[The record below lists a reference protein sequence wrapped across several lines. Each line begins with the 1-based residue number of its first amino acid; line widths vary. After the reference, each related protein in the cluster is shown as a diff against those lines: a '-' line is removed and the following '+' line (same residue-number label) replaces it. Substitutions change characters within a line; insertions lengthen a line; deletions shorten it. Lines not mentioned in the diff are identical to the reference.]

1 MPHLEPLSPRSRN
14 SNPNGLAPRPSR
26 TQKSSTYW
34 SFSTGWVCCALT
46 AVGVRAASSKSI
58 FFADPRHALRSFA
71 PVLFRSIAVFR
82 KPLLILFRQAGKF
95 LPYKRK
101 ELLRRRRHQ
110 EQHAGEKPLRSRLLR
125 RRRYGF

>member
-1 MPHLEPLSPRSRN
+1 MLEESQGSIQLHLARVRS
-14 SNPNGLAPRPSR
+14 LAPLPPHP
-26 TQKSSTYW
+26 
-34 SFSTGWVCCALT
+34 
-46 AVGVRAASSKSI
+46 SSKATARSAPSVSFPPTAAI
-58 FFADPRHALRSFA
+58 EIHIFADPRHALRSFA

-101 ELLRRRRHQ
+101 ELLCRRRHQ
-110 EQHAGEKPLRSRLLR
+110 EQHAGEKPLHSRLLR